1 MLQSQSGLYD
11 LDLDFCTAP
20 WRPGLLSTTI
30 SNGSFLQVK
39 NFRIFVYR
47 KDLHFTNA
55 TFRRAISRLSPKSYQ
70 ELMEVIK
77 LGNYFTFTIV
87 RHPLDRLISA
97 YRDRILNGCTDQAKL
112 HIPAI
117 FHLTRSNLLTLG
129 TSVLYDKITNCID
142 MFPTFEEFI
151 RYVIVNPDGDLH
163 WMPYHQ
169 HCSPCQIE
177 YDEIIKLETAVQDE
191 EYVLKQSMMDQYL
204 NLSYHH
210 YRQSNDV
217 QTEDLRSKYFSNLIC
232 FQFDE
237 LTKLYSI
244 DFRLFAYDV
253 NEFRQYCIQT

>member
-11 LDLDFCTAP
+11 VDFDFCTAP

-39 NFRIFVYR
+39 ISEF
-47 KDLHFTNA
+47 LFTA
-55 TFRRAISRLSPKSYQ
+55 KFYILLTQPFRAIPRLSPRSYQ
-70 ELMEVIK
+70 ELMEIIK

-97 YRDRILNGCTDQAKL
+97 YRDRILDGCTDQAKL

-142 MFPTFEEFI
+142 TFPTFEEFI
-151 RYVIVNPDGDLH
+151 RFVIVNPDGDLH

-177 YDEIIKLETAVQDE
+177 YDAIIKLETAVQDQ

-204 NLSYHH
+204 NLSYQH
-210 YRQSNDV
+210 YRQRNDV
-217 QTEDLRSKYFSNLIC
+217 QTEDLRSKYFSNLTC

-237 LTKLYSI
+237 LTKVYSK
-244 DFRLFAYDV
+244 DFRLFTYDV
-253 NEFRQYCIQT
+253 KEFRQYCFQT

>member
-1 MLQSQSGLYD
+1 MLQSQSGLHD
-11 LDLDFCTAP
+11 VDLDFCTAP

-39 NFRIFVYR
+39 ISEF
-47 KDLHFTNA
+47 LFTA
-55 TFRRAISRLSPKSYQ
+55 KFYILLTQPFRAIPRLSPRSYQ
-70 ELMEVIK
+70 ELMEIIK

-97 YRDRILNGCTDQAKL
+97 YRDRILDGCTDQAKL

-142 MFPTFEEFI
+142 TFPTFEEFI
-151 RYVIVNPDGDLH
+151 RFVIVNPDGDLH

-177 YDEIIKLETAVQDE
+177 YDAIIKLETAVQDE

-204 NLSYHH
+204 NLSYQH
-210 YRQSNDV
+210 YRQRNDV
-217 QTEDLRSKYFSNLIC
+217 QTEDLRSKYFSNLTC

-237 LTKLYSI
+237 LTKVYSK
-244 DFRLFAYDV
+244 DFRLFTYDV
-253 NEFRQYCIQT
+253 KEFRQYCFQT